1 MTSYL
6 IDINVWLALSWT
18 LPRSIMG
25 DQTHSITEALRVY
38 DEWLRDLRVEFRHE
52 SFGTSRAFRSALSH
66 TGHQQAP
73 KAIADCY
80 LAAFA
85 QNADATLVTFD
96 RALAQLGKRLNLDV
110 ELLQAD

>member
-1 MTSYL
+1 
-6 IDINVWLALSWT
+6 
-18 LPRSIMG
+18 MG

-66 TGHQQAP
+66 TGHQQSP
-73 KAIADCY
+73 RAIADCY

-85 QNADATLVTFD
+85 KNTGATLVTFD
-96 RALAQLGKRLNLDV
+96 RALAELAKTFNLDV

>member
-1 MTSYL
+1 
-6 IDINVWLALSWT
+6 
-18 LPRSIMG
+18 MG

-52 SFGTSRAFRSALSH
+52 SFGTSRALRSALSH

-85 QNADATLVTFD
+85 KNTGTTLVTFD
-96 RALAQLGKRLNLDV
+96 RALAELAKTFNLDV